1 MITIRVLGLKT
12 YNKIVTAPEKQ
23 AGRHPLSSEEGG
35 RGGRGLGGVGAPPT
49 KGILTLVRLL
59 HNTHLLGK
67 ISPIRST
74 EESLV

>member
-12 YNKIVTAPEKQ
+12 YNKFVTAPEKQ

-35 RGGRGLGGVGAPPT
+35 RGWEGVGAPPT

>member
-1 MITIRVLGLKT
+1 MITIRGLGPKT

-23 AGRHPLSSEEGG
+23 AGRHPLSSEE
-35 RGGRGLGGVGAPPT
+35 GGRGLGGVGAPPT